1 MQANELRDLTNE
13 ELTGRLAET
22 RRELFT
28 LRFQSA
34 TGALENTTQ
43 LKMARREIARIMTVQ
58 LERAATK
65 SDVSANRVTQN
76 VEG

>member
-1 MQANELRDLTNE
+1 MTND
-13 ELTGRLAET
+13 ELTGRLVET

-43 LKMARREIARIMTVQ
+43 LKVTRREIARIMTVQ
-58 LERAATK
+58 LERAASEKKT
-65 SDVSANRVTQN
+65 AGTTNPVTQS